1 MGGEGLPSTRADAI
15 HFAQVGGSYAFGD
28 GEYFDPMG
36 LAGKQQPAGAFP
48 FEAFMGSKTP
58 LDGLPHAKDMEKLKL
73 AEIKNG
79 RVAMMAITGMAVQ
92 ECLWG
97 NPVVD
102 QTPFFFGR

>member
-1 MGGEGLPSTRADAI
+1 
-15 HFAQVGGSYAFGD
+15 
-28 GEYFDPMG
+28 MG
-36 LAGKQQPAGAFP
+36 LAGPQKPAGAFP
-48 FEAFMGSKTP
+48 FESFMSSKTP
-58 LDGLPHAKDMEKLKL
+58 IDSLRYAKDLDAMKL

-97 NPVVD
+97 NPVVE